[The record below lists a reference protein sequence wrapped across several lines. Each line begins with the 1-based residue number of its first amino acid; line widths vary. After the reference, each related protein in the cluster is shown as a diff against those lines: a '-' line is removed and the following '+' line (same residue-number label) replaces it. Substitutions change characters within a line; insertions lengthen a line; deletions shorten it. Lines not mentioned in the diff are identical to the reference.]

1 MCIPTLT
8 TCLLL
13 ARSFL
18 PRGPI
23 TASCQVDL
31 TRRMWSTARLAATPA
46 GTTSR
51 GITTTST
58 RTITTTPPAQSNQ
71 SQDSEASFQPH
82 PADVQSIAPTGEKQG
97 WTSSRPYEDWVVIHP
112 VYSPEEV
119 NAVKV
124 VHHPRITTG
133 DKLAAGLVWFARRM
147 FDVVTG
153 YKHASPEAA
162 RKALAKAGK
171 ENASVQ
177 DLIKEGYIMSVD
189 QWMARILFLESIAGV
204 PGMVAGTLRHLR
216 SLRLMKRDGGW
227 INTLLQEAENE
238 RMHLM
243 VSGLDSERLIIIL
256 SKLKY
261 VRGRSNLQTFMK
273 IKNPGLFFRACIIGA
288 QGVFYNAFFLAY
300 IISPRSAH
308 RFVGCLEEQ
317 ACLTYTQIIDEIER
331 GHIPEWDAKR
341 NPETATKVPGI
352 ALDYWR
358 LPSEETTML
367 DLIKQ
372 VRADEAGHR
381 FTNHTLANLDYT
393 SDHNPLG
400 FRHASAKM
408 QGEVPGLSREESIR
422 WSESVEK
429 EMRQK
434 IDAQAKN

>member
-1 MCIPTLT
+1 MSISTLST
-8 TCLLL
+8 RSIL
-13 ARSFL
+13 ARSFV
-18 PRGPI
+18 PRGSMMP
-23 TASCQVDL
+23 CHVDV
-31 TRRMWSTARLAATPA
+31 TRRMWSTARVAAPPA
-46 GTTSR
+46 GAAFRHTTTKRS
-51 GITTTST
+51 ITTASID
-58 RTITTTPPAQSNQ
+58 RQPQLSGVQGASP
-71 SQDSEASFQPH
+71 EASFQPH
-82 PADVQSIAPTGEKQG
+82 PADVKAAAPTVEKQG
-97 WTSSRPYEDWVVIHP
+97 WTSSRPYEDWVVTHP
-112 VYSPEEV
+112 VYSPDEA

-124 VHHPRITTG
+124 VYHPRVTVG
-133 DKLAAGLVWFARRM
+133 DKFAAGLVWFARRM
-147 FDVVTG
+147 FDFVTG

-162 RKALAKAGK
+162 RKALAEAGK
-171 ENASVQ
+171 ENAPVQ

-243 VSGLDSERLIIIL
+243 
-256 SKLKY
+256 
-261 VRGRSNLQTFMK
+261 TFMK

-300 IISPRSAH
+300 ILSPRSAH
-308 RFVGCLEEQ
+308 RFVGCLEEE

-331 GHIPEWDAKR
+331 GHIPEWDSKR

-358 LPSEETTML
+358 LPSGETTML

-381 FTNHTLANLDYT
+381 FTNHTLANLDY
-393 SDHNPLG
+393 SNDHNPLG

-408 QGEVPGLSREESIR
+408 QGEVPGLSREESLR
-422 WSESVEK
+422 WSERVEK